1 MKTIA
6 QKLLI
11 ASVLTLAASAM
22 ANAASTISD
31 RSYWPSEARSVSS
44 VASSPFDAQASIAG
58 EVTRGPKMLNYVGG
72 PKTGSFR

>member
-11 ASVLTLAASAM
+11 ASALVLAASAM
-22 ANAASTISD
+22 AQAGSTISD
-31 RSYWPSEARSVSS
+31 HTYWPSEVRSISS